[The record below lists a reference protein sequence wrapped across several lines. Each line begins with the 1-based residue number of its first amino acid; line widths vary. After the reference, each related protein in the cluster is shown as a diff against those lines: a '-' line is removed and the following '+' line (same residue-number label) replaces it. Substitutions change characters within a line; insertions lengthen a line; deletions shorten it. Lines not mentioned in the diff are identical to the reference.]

1 MYTHTSKGQIFCP
14 PPKFVGKSKF
24 VAKVR
29 GLAKVRGH
37 AQVRGYAKVRG
48 MRELMHC
55 TRRGSQG
62 RERECVV
69 YWYSI
74 Q

>member
-1 MYTHTSKGQIFCP
+1 MFIFVLGSWTCEREIQSQRETIRNDCITGGP
-14 PPKFVGKSKF
+14 MGGCMLILTPRWEVLSCERGW
-24 VAKVR
+24 KVW
-29 GLAKVRGH
+29 GEA
-37 AQVRGYAKVRG
+37 
-48 MRELMHC
+48 
-55 TRRGSQG
+55 G

>member
-1 MYTHTSKGQIFCP
+1 MLILTPRWEVLSCERGW
-14 PPKFVGKSKF
+14 
-24 VAKVR
+24 KVW
-29 GLAKVRGH
+29 GEA
-37 AQVRGYAKVRG
+37 
-48 MRELMHC
+48 
-55 TRRGSQG
+55 G